1 MVTEDSLIVK
11 MEREFEEFLDLAGA
25 HKDTLSVLENENVV
39 SLSIFKALR
48 DEHFGRLLPRMTV
61 GQHVLLLNAW
71 EDVHMPPDGPPDP
84 KKVCTRINGKEFF

>member
-71 EDVHMPPDGPPDP
+71 EDVNMPPDGPPDP
-84 KKVCTRINGKEFF
+84 KKVRINGKEFF